1 MYLTHDEYTALGGRL
16 DADAYAPLEAE
27 AEAMLDEL
35 TMGRVADMPQP
46 YPGCVARAMYYL
58 VGQAG
63 AISGAEASAASG
75 SQVSSFS
82 NGVDSFGFVTSADAG
97 YNAAWELA
105 KARVVAMLPVALVS
119 RAVRDVRRPPRR
131 PL

>member
-1 MYLTHDEYTALGGRL
+1 MYLTHDEYEALGGTL
-16 DADAYAPLEAE
+16 GEAEYAPLEAE
-27 AEAMLDEL
+27 AEAMMDEL

-46 YPGCVARAMYYL
+46 YPGYVARAMYYL
-58 VGQAG
+58 VGQAD
-63 AISGAEASAASG
+63 AISKAEGAVASG
-75 SQVSSFS
+75 SQVSTFS
-82 NGVDSFGFVTSADAG
+82 NGVDSFGFVTSQDAS